1 MNKYRLEPQDT
12 LIMVIDV
19 QVKLMAAM
27 KDKERVYKNINLLLD
42 TGKQL
47 DIPVLVTE
55 QYPKGL
61 GPTVPEVAEHLADY
75 KYMDKTTFSACTD
88 GLFDILQ
95 EIGRKTVKNMVDA
108 TVEKFGTVDILVN
121 NAGIQ
126 RRDPC
131 IEMSEEDWD
140 AVIRVNLKGVFLC
153 SREVGKILVQKGSG
167 KVINIASLLASVAQ
181 PNRGPYTASKGAVA
195 QFTKVLAL
203 EWAPYNI
210 NVNAI
215 APGYVATEL
224 NTKLLEDKQ
233 VYDELTSRIPMGR
246 WCEPEELTGAVVF
259 LASNAS
265 SYMTGQ
271 LVNIDGGYLCL

>member
-1 MNKYRLEPQDT
+1 MNMFSLDNKVAIVTGAGRGLG
-12 LIMVIDV
+12 
-19 QVKLMAAM
+19 AAM
-27 KDKERVYKNINLLLD
+27 AQGLAEVGAAVVVADINLQSA
-42 TGKQL
+42 TSTAERIKEAGGKAL
-47 DIPVLVTE
+47 PVSVDV
-55 QYPKGL
+55 G
-61 GPTVPEVAEHLADY
+61 GAAD
-75 KYMDKTTFSACTD
+75 
-88 GLFDILQ
+88 
-95 EIGRKTVKNMVDA
+95 VKAMVDA
-108 TVEKFGTVDILVN
+108 CVNTFGTVDILVN
-121 NAGIQ
+121 NAGIN

-140 AVIRVNLKGVFLC
+140 AVIRVNLKGTFLC
-153 SREVGKILVQKGSG
+153 TREVGKILVAKKSG

-181 PNRGPYTASKGAVA
+181 PNRGPYASSKGAVA

-224 NTKLLEDKQ
+224 NTRLMEDKQ
-233 VYDELTSRIPMGR
+233 VYDEITARIPMER
-246 WCEPEELTGAVVF
+246 WADPEEMIGAVVF
-259 LASNAS
+259 LASDAS

>member
-1 MNKYRLEPQDT
+1 MDIFRLDGKVAIVTGAGRGIGAAMAKGLAEAGADVTVADIDYEAALDT
-12 LIMVIDV
+12 AEVIEQMGRKALPV
-19 QVKLMAAM
+19 QVDVGDA
-27 KDKERVYKNINLLLD
+27 V
-42 TGKQL
+42 
-47 DIPVLVTE
+47 
-55 QYPKGL
+55 
-61 GPTVPEVAEHLADY
+61 
-75 KYMDKTTFSACTD
+75 S
-88 GLFDILQ
+88 
-95 EIGRKTVKNMVDA
+95 VKNMVDA

>member
-1 MNKYRLEPQDT
+1 MDIFRLDGKVAIVT
-12 LIMVIDV
+12 GAGRGLG
-19 QVKLMAAM
+19 AAM
-27 KDKERVYKNINLLLD
+27 A
-42 TGKQL
+42 
-47 DIPVLVTE
+47 
-55 QYPKGL
+55 KGL
-61 GPTVPEVAEHLADY
+61 AAAGAALVVADI
-75 KYMDKTTFSACTD
+75 D
-88 GLFDILQ
+88 FDAAAVVAQSIE
-95 EIGRKTVKNMVDA
+95 EIGAKAHPVKVDVGDAASVKNMVDA
-108 TVEKFGTVDILVN
+108 AVQTFGTVDILVN
-121 NAGIQ
+121 NAGIN
-126 RRDPC
+126 RRGPC

-167 KVINIASLLASVAQ
+167 KVINIASLLATVAQ
-181 PNRGPYTASKGAVA
+181 PDRGPYTASKGAVA

-224 NTKLLEDKQ
+224 NTKLMEDKQ

-246 WCEPEELTGAVVF
+246 WAEPEELTGTVVF

>member
-1 MNKYRLEPQDT
+1 MDMFRLDGKVAIVT
-12 LIMVIDV
+12 GAGRGLG
-19 QVKLMAAM
+19 AAM
-27 KDKERVYKNINLLLD
+27 A
-42 TGKQL
+42 
-47 DIPVLVTE
+47 
-55 QYPKGL
+55 KGL
-61 GPTVPEVAEHLADY
+61 AEAGADVTVADI
-75 KYMDKTTFSACTD
+75 DFGAAADTA
-88 GLFDILQ
+88 GLIEQ
-95 EIGRKTVKNMVDA
+95 MGRKALPVKVDVGDAASVKNMVDA

-153 SREVGKILVQKGSG
+153 SREVGRILVQKGSG
-167 KVINIASLLASVAQ
+167 KVINIASLLATVAQ

-224 NTKLLEDKQ
+224 NTKLIEDKQ

>member
-1 MNKYRLEPQDT
+1 MDMFSLDGKVAIVTGAGRGLG
-12 LIMVIDV
+12 
-19 QVKLMAAM
+19 AAM
-27 KDKERVYKNINLLLD
+27 A
-42 TGKQL
+42 
-47 DIPVLVTE
+47 
-55 QYPKGL
+55 KGL
-61 GPTVPEVAEHLADY
+61 AAAGAAVVVA
-75 KYMDKTTFSACTD
+75 
-88 GLFDILQ
+88 DIDLEAAAVVAQ
-95 EIGRKTVKNMVDA
+95 SIEETGAKAHSVKVDVGDAASVKNMVDV
-108 TVEKFGTVDILVN
+108 TVQTFGTVDILVN
-121 NAGIQ
+121 NAGIN
-126 RRDPC
+126 RRGPC

-167 KVINIASLLASVAQ
+167 KVINIASLLATVAQ
-181 PNRGPYTASKGAVA
+181 PNRGPYTSSKGAVA

-203 EWAPYNI
+203 EWAQYNI

-224 NTKLLEDKQ
+224 NTKLMEDKQ

-246 WCEPEELTGAVVF
+246 WAEPEELTGTVVF